1 NLAENYIG
9 VAARIA
15 AIDYQLGLLDDRSLV
30 DGLLDRA
37 TERFASGAIYLDD
50 APPSGRFDRYS
61 NEYARFLWD
70 AAEAA
75 GRKDLLDVLKPSLT
89 AQMRLWW
96 DLLAPDGYGYAW
108 GRSLGA
114 ISYMDTMEIVAFL
127 GQHPEFRPA
136 PLERLAGAYEAAWR
150 WLRHDYREKTHL
162 LSVFAFGR
170 GNYRY
175 ISRDREW
182 QQTVGFFGKVA
193 DAEMKLKPALER

>member
-1 NLAENYIG
+1 HQFTG
-9 VAARIA
+9 
-15 AIDYQLGLLDDRSLV
+15 
-30 DGLLDRA
+30 
-37 TERFASGAIYLDD
+37 GALYADD
-50 APPSGRFDRYS
+50 APPTGRFDRYS
-61 NEYARFLWD
+61 NEYARFIWD

-75 GRKDLLDVLKPSLT
+75 GRNDLLAALKPTLT

-96 DLLAPDGYGYAW
+96 DLIEADGYGYAW

-136 PLERLAGAYEAAWR
+136 PLVELAGAYYAAWR
-150 WLRHDYREKTHL
+150 WLRKDYRDEAHA

-175 ISRDREW
+175 ITRDREW
-182 QQTVGFFGKVA
+182 QQTVGFFGKLA
-193 DAEMKLKPALER
+193 DAHAKL